1 MIEFSRLTA
10 ADRIEAW
17 ILFKRKR
24 EKLIYTVINSVDY
37 LGMNVKMG

>member
-1 MIEFSRLTA
+1 MIEFSRLMA
-10 ADRIEAW
+10 ADQIEAR
-17 ILFKRKR
+17 ILFKRER

>member
-10 ADRIEAW
+10 ADQIEAR
-17 ILFKRKR
+17 ILFKRER

-37 LGMNVKMG
+37 PGMNVKMG